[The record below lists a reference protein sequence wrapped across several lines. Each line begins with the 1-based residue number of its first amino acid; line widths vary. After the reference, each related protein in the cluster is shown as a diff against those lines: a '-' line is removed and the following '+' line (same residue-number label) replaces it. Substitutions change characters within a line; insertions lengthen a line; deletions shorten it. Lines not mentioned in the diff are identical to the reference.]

1 MNHSRH
7 QYYKNKQSNNKYK
20 KQNLKVKNSPLEL
33 ERYFKPVIVSTDD
46 VDKFEEKKSKR
57 SEQLQ
62 KKLDTIGII
71 GQSTLFLIP

>member
-7 QYYKNKQSNNKYK
+7 QYHKNKQSNNKHK

-33 ERYFKPVIVSTDD
+33 EKYFQPVILSTDD
-46 VDKFEEKKSKR
+46 VDKFEEKKSR
-57 SEQLQ
+57 RREQLQ

-71 GQSTLFLIP
+71 G